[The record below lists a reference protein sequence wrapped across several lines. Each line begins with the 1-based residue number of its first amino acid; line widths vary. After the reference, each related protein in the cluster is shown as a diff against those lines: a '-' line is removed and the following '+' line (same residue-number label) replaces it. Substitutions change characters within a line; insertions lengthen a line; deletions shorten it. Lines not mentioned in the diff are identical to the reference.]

1 MSRPPKKRIVRHRP
15 RFFEFGP
22 MCKKNE
28 ENECL
33 ELTLDQLEAMR
44 LADLEG
50 MSQEDAASAMDVSRQ
65 TFGRIVEQARK
76 VVAGALINGDVLRI
90 SCDDFILF
98 HSRELKCIAC
108 GHEWESD
115 IGIVTSHV
123 KCPMCSSVDIIKRKR
138 CGKECNCPL
147 KVRQELA

>member
-1 MSRPPKKRIVRHRP
+1 MSRPPKKRVVRHRP

-28 ENECL
+28 ENEYL

-50 MSQEDAASAMDVSRQ
+50 MSQEDAAAFMDVSRQ

-76 VVAGALINGDVLRI
+76 IVADAIVNGSVLRI
-90 SCDDFILF
+90 SCDDFIMF

-115 IGIVTSHV
+115 MGLLNSTIN
-123 KCPMCSSVDIIKRKR
+123 CPACGSLDIIKRKR
-138 CGKECNCPL
+138 CGKGCNCPL
-147 KVRQELA
+147 KIHQNLV